1 MRKRI
6 YWLLPDLK
14 SARATMDDLLLAHIE
29 ERHIHFVAREGTN
42 MRGLHAANVLQTSD
56 VVRSAE
62 IGLLVGAGLGGL
74 LGALVAVFYPI
85 GGDEAQLG
93 LVAPGLAIFL
103 ALFGIWTSSM
113 IGVSTPSKR
122 LQRFAAQIE
131 RGQVL
136 LMVDVSMWRVESIEK
151 RLQALHPE
159 AHLEGTEPDIPA
171 FP

>member
-29 ERHIHFVAREGTN
+29 ERHIHFVAREGTD

-85 GGDEAQLG
+85 GSDEAQLG
-93 LVAPGLAIFL
+93 LVVPGLAIFG

-151 RLQALHPE
+151 LLQALHPE